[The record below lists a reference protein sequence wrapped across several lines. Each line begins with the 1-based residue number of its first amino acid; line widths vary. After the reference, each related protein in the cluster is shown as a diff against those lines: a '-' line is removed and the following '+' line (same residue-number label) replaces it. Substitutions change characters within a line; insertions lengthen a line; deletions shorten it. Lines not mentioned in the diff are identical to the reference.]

1 MHLRCQK
8 AFLLLLLAL
17 AITACTDPSSPPSIS
32 AQFVL
37 LDVDGHPLPATAPP
51 SVGTPGQTIVSG
63 TIVLD
68 LGGTAVLSEDRIAA
82 DGTHYNV
89 TNHYTYTINNSSI
102 KFDFQV
108 PCPIN
113 ANCVPPPTGQILD
126 NGLRIQVVFPPGYA
140 FQVYNFQVS
149 ATH

>member
-8 AFLLLLLAL
+8 AVLLAVL
-17 AITACTDPSSPPSIS
+17 AIAACTDPSSPPAIS

-37 LDVDGHPLPATAPP
+37 LDVDGQPLPATASP

-63 TIVLD
+63 TMVLD

-82 DGTHYNV
+82 DGSHYNV
-89 TNHYTYTINNSSI
+89 TNHYIYTINNSSI
-102 KFDFQV
+102 TFDFQV

-113 ANCVPPPTGQILD
+113 AICIAPPTGQILD
-126 NGLRIQVVFPPGYA
+126 NGLRIQVVFPPGSA

>member
-1 MHLRCQK
+1 MHLRRQK
-8 AFLLLLLAL
+8 AVLLAVL
-17 AITACTDPSSPPSIS
+17 AIAACTDPSSPPSIS

-37 LDVDGHPLPATAPP
+37 VDVDGHPLPATPP
-51 SVGTPGQTIVSG
+51 SNSGTPSPTVVSG
-63 TIVLD
+63 TMVLD
-68 LGGTAVLSEDRIAA
+68 LGGTAVLSEDRIAT

-89 TNHYTYTINNSSI
+89 TNHYIYTITNSSI

-113 ANCVPPPTGQILD
+113 AICVAPPTGQILD
-126 NGLRIQVVFPPGYA
+126 NGLRIQVVFPPGSA

-149 ATH
+149 STH